1 MQQRYMVVNQI
12 DGLRNAGTVRNNM
25 YKGNLTR
32 GQLINIIPWFDNM
45 VLTKLTGQ
53 CILDALEF

>member
-1 MQQRYMVVNQI
+1 
-12 DGLRNAGTVRNNM
+12 M

-32 GQLINIIPWFDNM
+32 GQLINIIPWFDNI

-53 CILDALEF
+53 CILDALEFWISKLPFPFNGLP